1 MEQEDLKKYQ
11 ETVSKIKG
19 IMKYEADLKKVF
31 GPRLDKVKEALE
43 IVECQ
48 MNDLAEDKAVEASG
62 KEKSRVKE
70 VVNLFLS
77 IAVNQPIVPIFRDLS
92 MCYLL
97 LIFNWNK
104 ELGKRIDI
112 ETSVIAVQR
121 IVEGQMTMI
130 DTINLLKTVSERLQK
145 LNRYEPPAFELS
157 RHYLQ
162 SLEREKLEKV
172 ALS

>member
-11 ETVSKIKG
+11 ETVNKIKG

-31 GPRLDKVKEALE
+31 GPRLDKVKKALE

-48 MNDLAEDKAVEASG
+48 MNDLAEDVTVEASG
-62 KEKSRVKE
+62 EEKSRVKE

-97 LIFNWNK
+97 LVFNWNK
-104 ELGKRIDI
+104 ELGKRADI
-112 ETSVIAVQR
+112 EASVSAVQR

-130 DTINLLKTVSERLQK
+130 DTINILRALLERARKTQQ
-145 LNRYEPPAFELS
+145 YGPPAFELS
-157 RHYLQ
+157 RHYLE
-162 SLEREKLEKV
+162 SLDRGKDE
-172 ALS
+172 

>member
-31 GPRLDKVKEALE
+31 GPRLGKVHEALE
-43 IVECQ
+43 IMESQ
-48 MNDLAEDKAVEASG
+48 MNDLAEDKEVEASG
-62 KEKSRVKE
+62 KEKSKVKE

-77 IAVNQPIVPIFRDLS
+77 IAVNQPILPIFRDLS
-92 MCYLL
+92 RFYLL
-97 LIFNWNK
+97 LVFNWNK

-112 ETSVIAVQR
+112 ETSVSAVQR

-145 LNRYEPPAFELS
+145 LNRYGPPAFELS
-157 RHYLQ
+157 RHYLE
-162 SLEREKLEKV
+162 SLEEKKLEPSEK
-172 ALS
+172 

>member
-31 GPRLDKVKEALE
+31 GPRLDKVKKSFE
-43 IVECQ
+43 IMECQ
-48 MNDLAEDKAVEASG
+48 MDDLAEDTEVAASG
-62 KEKSRVKE
+62 EEKSRVKE

-92 MCYLL
+92 RFYLL
-97 LIFNWNK
+97 LVFNWNK
-104 ELGKRIDI
+104 ELGKRADI
-112 ETSVIAVQR
+112 EASVSAVQR

-130 DTINLLKTVSERLQK
+130 DTINILRALLERARKTQQYS
-145 LNRYEPPAFELS
+145 PPAFELS
-157 RHYLQ
+157 RHYLE
-162 SLEREKLEKV
+162 SLDRGGDE
-172 ALS
+172 

>member
-11 ETVSKIKG
+11 ETVNKIKG

-48 MNDLAEDKAVEASG
+48 MNDLAEDVTVEVSG
-62 KEKSRVKE
+62 EEKSRVKE

-77 IAVNQPIVPIFRDLS
+77 IAVNQPIAPIFRDLS
-92 MCYLL
+92 RFYLL
-97 LIFNWNK
+97 LVFNWNK
-104 ELGKRIDI
+104 ELGKRADI
-112 ETSVIAVQR
+112 EASVSTVQR

-130 DTINLLKTVSERLQK
+130 DTINILRALLERARKTQQYS
-145 LNRYEPPAFELS
+145 PPAFELS
-157 RHYLQ
+157 RHYLE
-162 SLEREKLEKV
+162 SLDKGKDE
-172 ALS
+172 